1 MAGRRWWRVDPVIA
15 SLWVGLATIV
25 VVFVVGAWLD
35 ARSTTSEVCSDPAAA
50 VRVPDVDCTAHHP
63 GDTWVYYRAGQAV
76 PALGGATAG
85 ASGEPPA
92 GDAVPGVPDGGEAPG
107 K

>member
-1 MAGRRWWRVDPVIA
+1 MRGRLGVDPLLA
-15 SLWVGLATIV
+15 SLWVGLAAIIA
-25 VVFVVGAWLD
+25 VFAIGASLAAD
-35 ARSTTSEVCSDPAAA
+35 STTAEVCAAPTS

-63 GDTWVYYRAGQAV
+63 GDTWVYYRVGQVV
-76 PALGGATAG
+76 PAVGRATVG

-92 GDAVPGVPDGGEAPG
+92 GDALPGAPDGGGTAG

>member
-1 MAGRRWWRVDPVIA
+1 MRARLRVDPVLA
-15 SLWVGLATIV
+15 SFW
-25 VVFVVGAWLD
+25 
-35 ARSTTSEVCSDPAAA
+35 
-50 VRVPDVDCTAHHP
+50 VPDVDCTAHHP

-76 PALGGATAG
+76 PALGGPTAA

-92 GDAVPGVPDGGEAPG
+92 GDALPGVPDDGGTAG